1 MTTQLI
7 FIALGGSLGCVL
19 RFGVSTMIQNSAGA
33 SFPWGTFAVNIIGSF
48 FIGFLAEMFDGLIVP
63 SQWRSFATIGFLG
76 GFTTFSTFSFETLNL
91 LREKE
96 YLYAFGNI
104 LASNV
109 VGLAAVVAGIF
120 AFRIIYKLTTGN

>member
-1 MTTQLI
+1 VATQLI
-7 FIALGGSLGCVL
+7 FIAIGGSLGCVL
-19 RFGVSTMIQNSAGA
+19 RFGVSNMIQNSAGA

-48 FIGFLAEMFDGLIVP
+48 FIGFLAEMFDAVIVP

-76 GFTTFSTFSFETLNL
+76 GFTTFSTFTFETLNL

-109 VGLAAVVAGIF
+109 VGIAAVVAGIF

>member
-1 MTTQLI
+1 MATQLI

-19 RFGVSTMIQNSAGA
+19 RFVVSTMIQNSAGA
-33 SFPWGTFAVNIIGSF
+33 SFPWGTFAVNIVGSF
-48 FIGFLAEMFDGLIVP
+48 LIGFLAEMFDAVIVP

>member
-1 MTTQLI
+1 
-7 FIALGGSLGCVL
+7 
-19 RFGVSTMIQNSAGA
+19 MIQNSAGV
-33 SFPWGTFAVNIIGSF
+33 SFPWGTLAVNIIGSF
-48 FIGFLAEMFDGLIVP
+48 LIGFLSEMFDNLIVP

-96 YLYAFGNI
+96 YLYAFGNV

-109 VGLAAVVAGIF
+109 VGIAAVVAGIF